1 MLQLRDTDDVRA
13 LAARLNTAR
22 RVLLVG
28 NGGSALELVCVPRER
43 GLARGPSSELRLL
56 RSDALNA
63 QARHEVVWAVRHG
76 SIGDAFFDRDA
87 VRRAGGRS
95 ACWF

>member
-1 MLQLRDTDDVRA
+1 MLTQA
-13 LAARLNTAR
+13 LL
-22 RVLLVG
+22 
-28 NGGSALELVCVPRER
+28 S
-43 GLARGPSSELRLL
+43 

-87 VRRAGGRS
+87 VRAVLRRV
-95 ACWF
+95 